1 MKFAK
6 KLIFFLFIVLGV
18 ETDAVGGGLVDLA
31 GGLVRI
37 VILVFG
43 SLTHGKSEHGP
54 NSLVVHFH
62 VVDD

>member
-18 ETDAVGGGLVDLA
+18 ETDAVGGGLVDLV

-54 NSLVVHFH
+54 NSLIVHFH